1 MEKVIKINVESRES
15 YINRFND
22 DRLSSEL
29 EEYIKNEMQNFAL
42 KDKIIIEINSK
53 FDITDEEKEKLA
65 FLIKNTYRD
74 DIVEIRGYNKSL
86 LIRDWLL
93 LSLGTF
99 LLVIY
104 YFFENIRFINEYL
117 IIIGGFFIWSALEN
131 ILIFVM
137 KNRLNLIKKKQL
149 LYSKIKFI

>member
-1 MEKVIKINVESRES
+1 METVIKITLTDKNYCINKFNEDRIS
-15 YINRFND
+15 Y
-22 DRLSSEL
+22 EL
-29 EEYIKNEMQNFAL
+29 EEYIKSEMQIINL
-42 KDKIIIEINSK
+42 KDKIVIEIDSE
-53 FDITDEEKEKLA
+53 FDMTDEEKEKIA

-74 DIVEIRGYNKSL
+74 DIVEIRGHNKSL
-86 LIRDWLL
+86 LIRDWVL

-104 YFFENIRFINEYL
+104 YFFENIKFINEYL

-137 KNRLNLIKKKQL
+137 ENRLKLIKKKQL